1 MIRVRQKSSLTG
13 DTWRV
18 DFILASAAFSGIE
31 MVGTPPVY
39 RDIYESLSRAEPFKN
54 TVTASRCEVTLLVRN
69 QAERNAVQALM
80 YSNEG
85 DYTVQVFR
93 NDSFHKQYTLLPD
106 LCTMDEGPYPYR
118 ARLVGKDTTSLE
130 SVSYDLHDDTV
141 TIAQALS
148 DAGLSKIIAHTS
160 WYHQQGGIADDFLGN
175 TTIDRYQLRR
185 LSTRDEQP
193 DEPLSCLEVIQAI
206 AKSFKLFI
214 KQHSGAWY
222 VTQKSAYIDPLQVT
236 QAVYENGV
244 RLSQSVVNAVQ
255 LMGGDTH
262 RVTVGSS
269 AEQIPAYQKIL
280 STFDHRQKE
289 QGIVFPSFFNIVALA
304 SRDFEQFYSTGG
316 GTDTINV
323 SGLAIARP
331 DQPVSNSQVLVRPEV
346 RIVLQVGNRYWN
358 NALGIWQSLS
368 VVNTF
373 EMVPMLQSESAVN
386 PGGDI
391 GGGTDIGEGTVDY
404 YFSRVSINTSLIPQ
418 TGTQQD
424 QFIKITFLA
433 SDNFAGRTVISEFR
447 DFEYNLDSTSPAAR
461 SRAIVYGS
469 EQNRRGVDYDDGGRL
484 FGDGPTDFATSAIR
498 DNNGDAVSQWY
509 RRGVMTSPVTHAKLL
524 HDEIMGVHTSSLP
537 LITAEIKPGY
547 YDLSKVMGYRNQ
559 VWSFISGQMD
569 AYTGEQQYAF
579 VRNAWALPDQSL
591 AVSFTRPGSFVQSA
605 LLSAVRLSQVDS
617 WDTEGSFVYRLR
629 LGVLSG
635 ATVSALSVDGEDL
648 AQEGQVLRLVNP
660 ITLVSQE
667 FTVQQDQQQGSSF
680 IVVEPVAAQ
689 SSYPVGSYVF
699 LSEKSVQAGLLAGR
713 EALRAFSESRSIG
726 VLTNDVAGYR
736 ETLPVQLN
744 VPVRGG
750 QDLEIVTPLGAR
762 FEITPAQDYGVGV
775 HDMDIRDLDGL
786 GTPVTAP
793 AGSSISPDT
802 VYTQSEQLWS
812 AGEVAI
818 NVASEREAES
828 VSRVRLSLP
837 TNAAVTSLPVQNART
852 IKLLDGQKIVTIP
865 RPNPFGSTK
874 REAVEFTVN
883 GEQEITAASTGIT
896 VHSKTPEHPVSIGDT
911 VQQPAYDLTG
921 SISVQAGQ
929 INAVAQSV
937 GSLGDSV
944 ASLQLAVG
952 AVDQELESV
961 RGGGRFAVTNELVG
975 FAGTQAVTRAYLSG
989 DQGNNVTTGL
999 LIQFDV
1005 DYNLKTGDLITVVSA
1020 ADNSLHDFEVA
1031 QDYNGSAE
1039 TVTIQITSVDLT
1051 GTVLPT
1057 GSRVLFKN
1065 GLRSQL
1071 SIWPVLSVNLLA
1083 SQPVII
1089 GDSNATTSAAYTMV
1103 AATAFTMVF
1112 ASPVEFVYTP
1122 VGAMVFE
1129 PAYIFTERISTIG
1142 AKTTLIADSEGNI
1155 ASMSLLA
1162 TGEGTAFSVKADQL
1176 NFEGQATFTQKLLKL
1191 FSSNSFVI
1199 TAIDAPLER
1208 APDVDLVIGDVWLDS
1223 STVDLLPHTW
1233 DGTSWIRG
1241 FTRITGG
1248 ILETGSVKADKL
1260 DVSDL
1265 FSQEITIE
1273 TGGFIQ
1279 SAGYSDT
1286 AEQKTGFKIF
1296 ANGNADFFNARV
1308 RGTLEAED
1316 GYLKDLDVTGQ
1327 LSLTGVDAKLVAL
1340 TNVNTYVAYTAAGL
1354 EGKQDG
1360 VQTFFLPNDASTKPV
1375 IKGFAV
1381 DNIRIAPR
1389 AGNADPEVP
1398 ATADQFAFMSKQFSS
1413 SDEVEA
1419 FDMGAS
1425 GLFLLLKAFKNFTTS
1440 EATGS
1445 LACTGLMDL
1454 FGEMII
1460 RPAENWLERTVG
1472 LGAGD
1477 ASGVY
1482 INRRLRVSGAFVE
1495 LTNLPTADTDLAV
1508 GRVWRDGNTLKIK
1521 T

>member
-1 MIRVRQKSSLTG
+1 M
-13 DTWRV
+13 
-18 DFILASAAFSGIE
+18 F
-31 MVGTPPVY
+31 
-39 RDIYESLSRAEPFKN
+39 
-54 TVTASRCEVTLLVRN
+54 
-69 QAERNAVQALM
+69 
-80 YSNEG
+80 
-85 DYTVQVFR
+85 
-93 NDSFHKQYTLLPD
+93 
-106 LCTMDEGPYPYR
+106 
-118 ARLVGKDTTSLE
+118 
-130 SVSYDLHDDTV
+130 
-141 TIAQALS
+141 
-148 DAGLSKIIAHTS
+148 
-160 WYHQQGGIADDFLGN
+160 
-175 TTIDRYQLRR
+175 
-185 LSTRDEQP
+185 
-193 DEPLSCLEVIQAI
+193 
-206 AKSFKLFI
+206 
-214 KQHSGAWY
+214 
-222 VTQKSAYIDPLQVT
+222 
-236 QAVYENGV
+236 
-244 RLSQSVVNAVQ
+244 
-255 LMGGDTH
+255 
-262 RVTVGSS
+262 
-269 AEQIPAYQKIL
+269 
-280 STFDHRQKE
+280 
-289 QGIVFPSFFNIVALA
+289 
-304 SRDFEQFYSTGG
+304 
-316 GTDTINV
+316 
-323 SGLAIARP
+323 
-331 DQPVSNSQVLVRPEV
+331 
-346 RIVLQVGNRYWN
+346 
-358 NALGIWQSLS
+358 
-368 VVNTF
+368 
-373 EMVPMLQSESAVN
+373 
-386 PGGDI
+386 
-391 GGGTDIGEGTVDY
+391 
-404 YFSRVSINTSLIPQ
+404 
-418 TGTQQD
+418 
-424 QFIKITFLA
+424 
-433 SDNFAGRTVISEFR
+433 
-447 DFEYNLDSTSPAAR
+447 
-461 SRAIVYGS
+461 
-469 EQNRRGVDYDDGGRL
+469 
-484 FGDGPTDFATSAIR
+484 
-498 DNNGDAVSQWY
+498 
-509 RRGVMTSPVTHAKLL
+509 
-524 HDEIMGVHTSSLP
+524 
-537 LITAEIKPGY
+537 
-547 YDLSKVMGYRNQ
+547 
-559 VWSFISGQMD
+559 
-569 AYTGEQQYAF
+569 
-579 VRNAWALPDQSL
+579 
-591 AVSFTRPGSFVQSA
+591 
-605 LLSAVRLSQVDS
+605 LSAQ
-617 WDTEGSFVYRLR
+617 
-629 LGVLSG
+629 
-635 ATVSALSVDGEDL
+635 
-648 AQEGQVLRLVNP
+648 
-660 ITLVSQE
+660 
-667 FTVQQDQQQGSSF
+667 
-680 IVVEPVAAQ
+680 
-689 SSYPVGSYVF
+689 
-699 LSEKSVQAGLLAGR
+699 
-713 EALRAFSESRSIG
+713 
-726 VLTNDVAGYR
+726 
-736 ETLPVQLN
+736 
-744 VPVRGG
+744 
-750 QDLEIVTPLGAR
+750 
-762 FEITPAQDYGVGV
+762 
-775 HDMDIRDLDGL
+775 
-786 GTPVTAP
+786 
-793 AGSSISPDT
+793 
-802 VYTQSEQLWS
+802 YTQSEQLWS

-828 VSRVRLSLP
+828 VARVRLSLP

-1089 GDSNATTSAAYTMV
+1089 GDSNATTSTAYTMV

-1199 TAIDAPLER
+1199 TAEEEPLER

-1223 STVDLLPHTW
+1223 STVDLLPYTY

-1260 DVSDL
+1260 DVADL
-1265 FSQEITIE
+1265 FSKEITIG

-1316 GYLKDLDVTGQ
+1316 GYLKDLNVTGQ
-1327 LSLTGVDAKLVAL
+1327 LSLIGENAKLVAL
-1340 TNVNTYVAYTAAGL
+1340 TNANTYVAYTAAGL